1 MIGVD
6 GVGVGGGLSAS
17 DGVAAAFELATAVV
31 FFETRYSQ
39 VSDTQN
45 WGRND
50 CLPSWFPLYL
60 SYPSAAACSPAGE
73 SEALH
78 LLPGEK
84 PASRARPA
92 SEAAA

>member
-50 CLPSWFPLYL
+50 CLPS
-60 SYPSAAACSPAGE
+60 
-73 SEALH
+73 
-78 LLPGEK
+78 
-84 PASRARPA
+84 
-92 SEAAA
+92 